1 MTTKLRFFLLPIS
14 TRRTLI
20 YCEHHAAPANL
31 ASGQKPPIS
40 ERVVHKAATTWAA
53 WEKADKG
60 WQKQLTTY
68 GNAFLRRIPYEE
80 WGLKSIPPGTDKK
93 LEEWTLRKDGNVPE
107 SKVVQCLYPGGFIA
121 GDIAQTLRKL
131 ATERQALHRRRLWTS
146 IALMPVV
153 APFALVPIIP
163 NIPFFYLCFRAYS
176 HYKAWF
182 GGKFLEHLDKQG
194 IIRPEPC
201 ARLEELY
208 AASFLHPTLPNGQNP
223 PAIQLQEVEA
233 VKSDLKTNS
242 EEVMLLRPWSARVL
256 AEHYAVPEMQV
267 EIERAV
273 DQVEAAIKKEK
284 NEAAKSTSASV
295 TEKLKNEVDVK
306 TGEVKR

>member
-40 ERVVHKAATTWAA
+40 ERVIHKAATTWAG
-53 WEKADKG
+53 WEKAEKG

-68 GNAFLRRIPYEE
+68 GNAFLKRIPYEE
-80 WGLKSIPPGTDKK
+80 WGLKSIPPGTNKR
-93 LEEWTLRKDGNVPE
+93 LEEWTVGKDGNVKD
-107 SKVVQCLYPGGFIA
+107 SKVVQCLYPGGFMA

-131 ATERQALHRRRLWTS
+131 ATERQGLHQRRLWTS

-153 APFALVPIIP
+153 APFALVPVIP

-194 IIRPEPC
+194 IIRPEAC
-201 ARLEELY
+201 ARLEEVC
-208 AASFLHPTLPNGQNP
+208 AAGVLHPDLPRGQDP
-223 PAIQLQEVEA
+223 PTIKLEEIES
-233 VKSDLKTNS
+233 VKKDLNSHS
-242 EEVMLLRPWSARVL
+242 EEVMLLRPWSGRVL

-267 EIERAV
+267 EIERTV

-284 NEAAKSTSASV
+284 SEAKDASTASTEKFKNEA
-295 TEKLKNEVDVK
+295 EVK
-306 TGEVKR
+306 TEEVKR